1 MRLSEWPI
9 VPALL
14 AACCGVGGCYA
25 DHTWVDVPDASDDSA
40 APTLDPCGI
49 PDFITSAVYSI
60 QAGTILCGD
69 YGPRTEHWVYSP
81 SHGRCGPYYCD
92 CPDPECTWD
101 DRPIY
106 GCIFGEDEDGGE
118 HRGDFPRDY
127 CLFTTRE
134 ECECRCTGTC

>member
-14 AACCGVGGCYA
+14 AASCGVAGCYA
-25 DHTWVDVPDASDDSA
+25 DHMWVDVPDASEDSA
-40 APTLDPCGI
+40 APARLDPCGI
-49 PDFITSAVYSI
+49 PTFITDLVYNI
-60 QAGTILCGD
+60 GYPAICGNH
-69 YGPRTEHWVYSP
+69 GPQPQHWVYSQ
-81 SHGRCGPYYCD
+81 SHGACLPYYCD
-92 CPDPECTWD
+92 CPDPACTWD
-101 DRPIY
+101 DGPIY
-106 GCIFGEDEDGGE
+106 GCIFDEDGGE